1 MRSLSSRVDKEKW
14 LLFPKPFVLYGS
26 AVHLL
31 LDVFLFHWKSIG
43 HLGVAQMCHVTLLKC
58 AVITGVNLFES
69 MSVEIT
75 SMSNGCNIFFYMECL
90 QFHDYALLGLILTV
104 KLLCCF
110 PLYLT

>member
-1 MRSLSSRVDKEKW
+1 MHSLSSRVDKEKW
-14 LLFPKPFVLYGS
+14 LLCPKPFVLYGS

-31 LDVFLFHWKSIG
+31 LDVLLL

-69 MSVEIT
+69 MSLELT
-75 SMSNGCNIFFYMECL
+75 SKSNGCNIFFYMECL
-90 QFHDYALLGLILTV
+90 QFHNYALLGLILTV
-104 KLLCCF
+104 KLSCCF